1 MPHRLD
7 CLASDME
14 KATSREAEH
23 SVVSPSKAG
32 PPPVTK
38 QRSQAVK
45 KQLESKVL
53 KDVNVVRA

>member
-1 MPHRLD
+1 
-7 CLASDME
+7 ME

-23 SVVSPSKAG
+23 SVVSPSKAE